1 MSHWRI
7 HSSLLLRPR
16 NLIRVSAKN
25 CGLLW
30 GFCYPLSRLRH
41 LVLFFSFSIPQKR
54 NVNLLLL
61 FCILTWSI
69 EVGGKKEGNVLL
81 ICAAWGGGT
90 DVFRF
95 HMGVEYKFI
104 IYCQWGMSSATQKKA
119 TIWGHVALVLK
130 TTCDW
135 NRKIEIDHLCQ

>member
-41 LVLFFSFSIPQKR
+41 LVLLFSFSIPQKR

-81 ICAAWGGGT
+81 ICAAWGGVLMCSGST
-90 DVFRF
+90 WGLSINLLSTVSGGCHLPHKRRQRF
-95 HMGVEYKFI
+95 GDM
-104 IYCQWGMSSATQKKA
+104 
-119 TIWGHVALVLK
+119 
-130 TTCDW
+130 
-135 NRKIEIDHLCQ
+135 